1 MFNPCFPGNQPLPK
15 TKGASIQQ
23 SVFSTPNLPLNSK
36 DALNESLSSA
46 TFQSVHPPNQL
57 SVTAVSQ
64 NTFNHGGGTNNASV
78 VPIQVPNTTTN
89 GVLFDTSVRS
99 YQQMGN
105 RFVSTNQQI
114 PDLTSKSFGSTL
126 PQSSQYYQSS
136 ASHSGR
142 FIQIGWLKHRTI
154 CGSDFPLSGI
164 IISAVYYE
172 LSIAII
178 KVNLHN
184 SKFTYANHTC
194 M

>member
-1 MFNPCFPGNQPLPK
+1 
-15 TKGASIQQ
+15 
-23 SVFSTPNLPLNSK
+23 
-36 DALNESLSSA
+36 
-46 TFQSVHPPNQL
+46 
-57 SVTAVSQ
+57 
-64 NTFNHGGGTNNASV
+64 
-78 VPIQVPNTTTN
+78 
-89 GVLFDTSVRS
+89 
-99 YQQMGN
+99 MGN